1 MFNTSDVIKI
11 VAIALSTI
19 ILTVSAIKAVAG
31 EEHDQ
36 GTSAGAAADLTEQDI
51 VTALESRIPGAAA
64 FLLAHGHDVWWCM
77 GNCGNAIGDICQH
90 ACIANVIA
98 GHHPVCPTA
107 CGD

>member
-64 FLLAHGHDVWWCM
+64 FLLAHGHD
-77 GNCGNAIGDICQH
+77 ICRAPARMRSPGMSH
-90 ACIANVIA
+90 GVRGLTCKGIW
-98 GHHPVCPTA
+98 
-107 CGD
+107 